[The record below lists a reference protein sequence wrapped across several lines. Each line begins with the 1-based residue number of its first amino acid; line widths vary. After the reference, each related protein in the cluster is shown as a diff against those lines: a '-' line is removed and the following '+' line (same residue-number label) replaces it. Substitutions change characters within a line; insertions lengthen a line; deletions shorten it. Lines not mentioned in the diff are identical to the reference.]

1 MALPKYSVLQ
11 IRPAKDSLT
20 GQAAFIEFL
29 SSLRTS
35 LKAGFMDRLLGTY
48 ETISL
53 EIVNLNQT
61 TFFVIA
67 CPDRLEYLVRAQ
79 IAAQYPT
86 ALITPMKDYL
96 PDWLNHGQPAVG
108 QLALTGPSNLALNS
122 TLDDKVDQMAS
133 ILGSL
138 ARVPAGQAAIIQFCL
153 FAAPK
158 NWQKSVR
165 STLETVT
172 PATATD
178 PAKSKPSPYKS
189 IIEKKLLFQAFSCD
203 IRLAAIAPDHNESKQ
218 LLSQLSA
225 AFGTYSLSEG
235 NSLALK
241 KPKYSGSTEKLKQ
254 MMLDRSA
261 KYSNQYQYLN
271 YGEIAAMFHLPGI
284 LLAPIKGIAW
294 GKTLKGE
301 APTNLPVDEGIA
313 ESERHLYN
321 FFAKT
326 EYKNHL
332 AVFGMKKGIDR
343 LRHTYILGKSGTG
356 KSTLI
361 GRMAI
366 NDIQHGEGVAFVDP
380 HGDAAEV
387 LLDYIPESRID
398 DVAYLDP
405 SVPGKSFW
413 MNPLYVKNPAQ
424 GEMVASSIVSIFS
437 KLYGNSWGPRLEY
450 ILRNTLLTLVYKPE
464 TTLADVPRILT
475 NKEFR
480 EKECL
485 VHVTDPIL
493 VNFWR
498 DEYDKYSEKF
508 QTEAIAPILNKVG
521 QFVTSPT
528 IRDIINHPKSTV
540 DFEDMMN
547 TGKII
552 ILNLP
557 QGKIGED
564 NAALLGAMFISQIQ
578 IAAMNRA
585 HIAEEKRK
593 DFFLYVDE
601 FQNFATSSFVKI
613 LSEARKYRLGLILA
627 NQYIA
632 QLPEEIQNAIFGN
645 VGTVMSYVVGAS
657 DADRIMKELN
667 NLYTADDLVGLGKYQ
682 LAMKMSIES
691 QMSQPFSSYALPLPD
706 TFTHQKEKVL
716 DTTFTKYY
724 RKIEP
729 MDMSQVTAIMTPAAK
744 RFTEPPY
751 IPKALRTPENSPA
764 DFAAQPNN
772 SSAYSSSKPS
782 VSVQSEASRS
792 YQDTQRF
799 NKPPFVTSSTP
810 VIASEARQSN
820 TSAAPYTPPAPYTP
834 KPPYQPQL
842 PPTPVLTKPNSYKI
856 PPSGVPIKPEEI
868 DNKTSSTI
876 SESKTVIPTEPK
888 RVEES
893 QTIKTSVTSKT
904 TPFVIASEA
913 RQSSISATP
922 SAPLKDPTLEVMDT
936 LRKQGLRPSVVGC
949 FLNNKKI
956 LLAYQKTFN
965 QWLLPQGGVE
975 NKETIQEAF
984 FKELSE
990 EVTEDFIKTCDTNIK
1005 LISVDKIEFPPSK
1018 QGLRD
1023 MVTDS
1028 GESVVMK
1035 GKYYYFYTT
1044 EAKDTNITLGA
1055 TEFDDIK
1062 WLNFDE
1068 AYKLIKETNTGGRLR
1083 MTVNLLNLLRDKGL
1097 LTTNQL
1103 TKNGPEPKERPTKP
1117 RLDDSPRRLPDEKPR
1132 NFQDG
1137 SFGSGPAIGSPRSQL
1152 HTAPVLGRRPDSRSS
1167 GDTAIRRSILL
1178 DPIPVTPRAT
1188 GSTSPDSRVTLMDHS
1203 SGDGSDSSDHG
1214 SAPPTPTDASY

>member
-29 SSLRTS
+29 ASLRTA
-35 LKAGFMDRLLGTY
+35 LKSGFLDRLLGTY
-48 ETISL
+48 ETICL

-61 TFFVIA
+61 TFFILA
-67 CPDRLEYLVRAQ
+67 CPERLEHLVRAQ

-96 PDWLNHGQPAVG
+96 SDWLNHGQTALG
-108 QLALTGPSNLALNS
+108 QLVLTGPSYLSLNN

-138 ARVPAGQAAIIQFCL
+138 ARIPAGQAGIIQICL

-158 NWQKSVR
+158 NWQKSAR
-165 STLETVT
+165 AQLEVVT

-178 PAKSKPSPYKS
+178 AAKSKPSPYKA
-189 IIEKKLLFQAFSCD
+189 IIEKKLIYPAYSCD
-203 IRLAAIAPDHNESKQ
+203 IRLATIAHDQQTSKQ
-218 LLSQLSA
+218 LLSQIAA
-225 AFGTYSLSEG
+225 AFGTYALSEG
-235 NSLALK
+235 NSFKLK
-241 KPKYSGSTEKLKQ
+241 TPKHSGSLNKLRQ
-254 MMLDRSA
+254 MILDRSA
-261 KYSNQYQYLN
+261 KYANQYQYLN
-271 YGEIAAMFHLPGI
+271 YGEITAMFHLPGV

-301 APTNLPVDEGIA
+301 APTNLPVDENLP
-313 ESERHLYN
+313 ENERHLYN

-332 AVFGMKKGIDR
+332 AIFGMKKGIDR

-398 DVAYLDP
+398 EVAYLDP
-405 SVPGKSFW
+405 SVPGISFW

-475 NKEFR
+475 NKDFR

-485 VHVTDPIL
+485 IHVTDPIL

-540 DFEDMMN
+540 DFEEMMN

-585 HIAEEKRK
+585 HVAEEKRR

-657 DADRIMKELN
+657 DADRIVKELN
-667 NLYTADDLVGLGKYQ
+667 NLYTADELVGLGKYQ
-682 LAMKMSIES
+682 LAMKMSVDS
-691 QMSQPFSSYALPLPD
+691 QMTQPFSSYGLPLPD
-706 TFTHQKEKVL
+706 TRTQQKEKVL
-716 DTTFTKYY
+716 AATYEKYY

-729 MDMSQVTAIMTPAAK
+729 MDMSQVTAIMTPAPK
-744 RFTEPPY
+744 RYTEPPY
-751 IPKALRTPENSPA
+751 IPKALREPS
-764 DFAAQPNN
+764 AAISDQ
-772 SSAYSSSKPS
+772 K
-782 VSVQSEASRS
+782 EATRS
-792 YQDTQRF
+792 YEDTQRF
-799 NKPPFVTSSTP
+799 NKPPFVSVSTSTT
-810 VIASEARQSN
+810 V
-820 TSAAPYTPPAPYTP
+820 PP
-834 KPPYQPQL
+834 KLPYQPQL
-842 PPTPVLTKPNSYKI
+842 PPTPALSKPNPFKI
-856 PPSGVPIKPEEI
+856 PPSGSPPVSSPPVVDRRGLPISPPTKPVDSIKPLTENRELRTEISTSTSLKEPSLEEL
-868 DNKTSSTI
+868 DG
-876 SESKTVIPTEPK
+876 
-888 RVEES
+888 
-893 QTIKTSVTSKT
+893 
-904 TPFVIASEA
+904 
-913 RQSSISATP
+913 
-922 SAPLKDPTLEVMDT
+922 

-956 LLAYQKTFN
+956 LLAYQKSFN
-965 QWLLPQGGVE
+965 QWTLPQGGVD
-975 NKETIQEAF
+975 NGKTIKETFFQEMG
-984 FKELSE
+984 E
-990 EVTEDFIKTCDTNIK
+990 EVTEDFIKTCSEDIK
-1005 LISVDKIEFPPSK
+1005 LVAVDKIEFPPSK

-1028 GESVVMK
+1028 DEPVVMK
-1035 GKYYYFYTT
+1035 GKYYYFYTSDAQST
-1044 EAKDTNITLGA
+1044 DITIGA
-1055 TEFDDIK
+1055 SEFDDIK
-1062 WLNFDE
+1062 WLNYDE
-1068 AYKLIKETNTGGRLR
+1068 AYKLIKETNSGGRLR
-1083 MTVNLLNLLRDKGL
+1083 TITNLLRVLMEKGL
-1097 LTTNQL
+1097 LSTNQPS
-1103 TKNGPEPKERPTKP
+1103 KHGSEPEPKPERPKTNTSSG
-1117 RLDDSPRRLPDEKPR
+1117 RYSPGESR
-1132 NFQDG
+1132 NFQNG
-1137 SFGSGPAIGSPRSQL
+1137 SFGSGPIAGDIRSQL
-1152 HTAPVLGRRPDSRSS
+1152 PPASVVGGRPVSGPDGNSNSRTPSNSISESSTLGIDDSTKPS
-1167 GDTAIRRSILL
+1167 GDS
-1178 DPIPVTPRAT
+1178 TP
-1188 GSTSPDSRVTLMDHS
+1188 P
-1203 SGDGSDSSDHG
+1203 
-1214 SAPPTPTDASY
+1214 SAY

>member
-11 IRPAKDSLT
+11 VRPAKDSLT

-35 LKAGFMDRLLGTY
+35 LKAGFMDRLLGTH
-48 ETISL
+48 ETICL

-61 TFFVIA
+61 TFFIIA
-67 CPDRLEYLVRAQ
+67 CPERLEHLVRAQ

-96 PDWLNHGQPAVG
+96 PDWLNYGQPAIG
-108 QLALTGPSNLALNS
+108 QLALTGPSNLSLNS

-138 ARVPAGQAAIIQFCL
+138 ARVPAGQAAIIQICL

-165 STLETVT
+165 SSLETVT

-203 IRLAAIAPDHNESKQ
+203 IRLAAITPDQATSKQ
-218 LLSQLSA
+218 LLSQLA
-225 AFGTYSLSEG
+225 ASFGTYSLSEG

-241 KPKYSGSTEKLKQ
+241 KHKFSGSLTKLRQ

-271 YGEIAAMFHLPGI
+271 YGEIAAMYHLPGV

-301 APTNLPVDEGIA
+301 APTNLPVDEGIPD
-313 ESERHLYN
+313 SEKHLYN

-387 LLDYIPESRID
+387 LLEYIPESRIN

-405 SVPGKSFW
+405 SVPGISFW
-413 MNPLYVKNPAQ
+413 MNPLYVKNPTQ

-475 NKEFR
+475 NKDFR

-485 VHVTDPIL
+485 IHVTDPIL

-547 TGKII
+547 AGKII

-585 HIAEEKRK
+585 HIKEEERRE
-593 DFFLYVDE
+593 FFLYVDE

-613 LSEARKYRLGLILA
+613 LSEARKYKLGLVLA

-682 LAMKMSIES
+682 LAMKMSVDS
-691 QMSQPFSSYALPLPD
+691 QMTQPFSSYGLPLPD
-706 TFTHQKEKVL
+706 TRTHQKEKVL
-716 DTTFTKYY
+716 EATYEKYY

-729 MDMSQVTAIMTPAAK
+729 MDMSQVTAIMTPAPK
-744 RFTEPPY
+744 RYTEPPY
-751 IPKALRTPENSPA
+751 IPKALRTPDNSPA
-764 DFAAQPNN
+764 PTAP
-772 SSAYSSSKPS
+772 
-782 VSVQSEASRS
+782 
-792 YQDTQRF
+792 T
-799 NKPPFVTSSTP
+799 PPK
-810 VIASEARQSN
+810 
-820 TSAAPYTPPAPYTP
+820 APYT
-834 KPPYQPQL
+834 PQL
-842 PPTPVLTKPNSYKI
+842 PPTPALSKPNPFKI
-856 PPSGVPIKPEEI
+856 PPS
-868 DNKTSSTI
+868 SSTV
-876 SESKTVIPTEPK
+876 STPDVIPSISKPPSTPAIQTTG
-888 RVEES
+888 
-893 QTIKTSVTSKT
+893 QTISTKS
-904 TPFVIASEA
+904 TPVIAHQSASGGRSETTK
-913 RQSSISATP
+913 QSPTDSSFRAESRNLPP
-922 SAPLKDPTLEVMDT
+922 SVVSPTPLKEPTLGDLDA
-936 LRKQGLRPSVVGC
+936 LRNQGLRPSVVGC
-949 FLNNKKI
+949 FLHDKKI
-956 LLAYQKTFN
+956 LLTYQKSFN
-965 QWLLPQGGVE
+965 QWTLPQGGVD
-975 NKETIQEAF
+975 NKKTIKETFFQEMG
-984 FKELSE
+984 E
-990 EVTEDFIKTCDTNIK
+990 EVTEDFVKKCSQDIK

-1023 MVTDS
+1023 LVTDS
-1028 GESVVMK
+1028 GDPVVMK
-1035 GKYYYFYTT
+1035 GKYYYFYTS
-1044 EAKDTNITLGA
+1044 EANTTDITIGA
-1055 TEFDDIK
+1055 TEFDDVK
-1062 WLNFDE
+1062 WLNYDE
-1068 AYKLIKETNTGGRLR
+1068 AYKLIKETNSGGRLR
-1083 MTVNLLNLLRDKGL
+1083 MITSLLRLLMEKGL
-1097 LTTNQL
+1097 LSTNQS
-1103 TKNGPEPKERPTKP
+1103 TKHGSEPEPKPERSRTNDPSG
-1117 RLDDSPRRLPDEKPR
+1117 RFPDGESR

-1137 SFGSGPAIGSPRSQL
+1137 SFGSGPVNRIGSQL
-1152 HTAPVLGRRPDSRSS
+1152 HSTSVMGRGPISSAGGHSSSRTPSNSVPGSSTLGSDNTAKPDILVDNASGNKSS
-1167 GDTAIRRSILL
+1167 GNS
-1178 DPIPVTPRAT
+1178 TPP
-1188 GSTSPDSRVTLMDHS
+1188 ST
-1203 SGDGSDSSDHG
+1203 
-1214 SAPPTPTDASY
+1214 Y

>member
-11 IRPAKDSLT
+11 IRPAKDSLA
-20 GQAAFIEFL
+20 GQTVFIEFL
-29 SSLRTS
+29 ASLRSSLRD
-35 LKAGFMDRLLGTY
+35 GFWERFLGTF

-61 TFFVIA
+61 TFFIIS
-67 CPDRLEYLVRAQ
+67 CPERMEPLIKAQ
-79 IAAQYPT
+79 VAAQYPT

-96 PDWLNHGQPAVG
+96 PDWLNHGKVAVA
-108 QLALTGPSNLALNS
+108 QLALSGPAHLSLNS

-138 ARVPAGQAAIIQFCL
+138 ARIPEGQAVIIQICL
-153 FAAPK
+153 FAPPA
-158 NWQKSVR
+158 NWQKNIRGV
-165 STLETVT
+165 LEKGI
-172 PATATD
+172 PSKD
-178 PAKSKPSPYKS
+178 PLKPSSPHPQKA
-189 IIEKKLLFQAFSCD
+189 IIEKKLAYQAYSCD
-203 IRLAAIAPDHNESKQ
+203 IRLAAITADSKLSSQ
-218 LLSQLSA
+218 LLSQIAA

-235 NSLALK
+235 NSLSLRS
-241 KPKYSGSTEKLKQ
+241 PKNPSSVEKLKQ
-254 MMLDRSA
+254 MILDRSA
-261 KYSNQYQYLN
+261 KYSNQFQFLN
-271 YGEIAAMFHLPGI
+271 YGEITSLYHLPGA

-301 APTNLPVDEGIA
+301 APINLVVDEGIPD
-313 ESERHLYN
+313 SEKNKYN

-326 EYKNHL
+326 EFKSHM

-380 HGDAAEV
+380 HGDAAET
-387 LLDYIPESRID
+387 LLDFVPESRIN

-405 SVPGKSFW
+405 SVKGKSFW
-413 MNPLYVKNPAQ
+413 MNPLYVKNPEQ

-475 NKEFR
+475 NKDFR

-485 VHVTDPIL
+485 VHVTDPVL

-508 QTEAIAPILNKVG
+508 QTEAIAPILNKIG

-585 HIAEEKRK
+585 NMAEEKRK

-682 LAMKMSIES
+682 LAMKMSVES
-691 QMSQPFSSYALPLPD
+691 QMTQPFSSYALPLPD

-716 DTTFTKYY
+716 AATYERYY

-729 MDMSQVTAIMTPAAK
+729 MDMSQVTSAMTPAAK
-744 RFTEPPY
+744 RFTEAPY
-751 IPKALRTPENSPA
+751 VPKVAGKIDFRPQNNNSPRA
-764 DFAAQPNN
+764 DSYTPKPQYVPQLGPQYQGKPPLTSPGPVAPALVGNSASVSEKIDKPYFVPIPVQQPNN
-772 SSAYSSSKPS
+772 S
-782 VSVQSEASRS
+782 
-792 YQDTQRF
+792 
-799 NKPPFVTSSTP
+799 NTP
-810 VIASEARQSN
+810 VIASLVPEPKQSP
-820 TSAAPYTPPAPYTP
+820 SPRAEITPP
-834 KPPYQPQL
+834 
-842 PPTPVLTKPNSYKI
+842 
-856 PPSGVPIKPEEI
+856 
-868 DNKTSSTI
+868 
-876 SESKTVIPTEPK
+876 
-888 RVEES
+888 
-893 QTIKTSVTSKT
+893 
-904 TPFVIASEA
+904 
-913 RQSSISATP
+913 
-922 SAPLKDPTLEVMDT
+922 KDPTKEDLDT
-936 LRKQGLRPSVVGC
+936 LRKQGMRPSVVGC
-949 FLNNKKI
+949 FLNDKKI
-956 LLAYQKTFN
+956 LLVYQKTFN
-965 QWLLPQGGVE
+965 LWQLPQGGIENNEDLYEAFDKELSGEVTDDFVKTVE
-975 NKETIQEAF
+975 NK
-984 FKELSE
+984 
-990 EVTEDFIKTCDTNIK
+990 K
-1005 LISVDKIEFPPSK
+1005 LISTDKIEFPPSK

-1023 MVTDS
+1023 MKTDS
-1028 GESVVMK
+1028 GEAVTMK
-1035 GKYYYFYTT
+1035 GKFYYFVTADTKNTT
-1044 EAKDTNITLGA
+1044 IVTDA
-1055 TEFDDIK
+1055 TEFSDYK

-1068 AYKLIKETNTGGRLR
+1068 SYKLIKETNTGGKLR
-1083 MTVNLLNLLRDKGL
+1083 IYTELLHLLKNKGL
-1097 LTTNQL
+1097 LLSNS
-1103 TKNGPEPKERPTKP
+1103 KDNGPTAQTRGYSE
-1117 RLDDSPRRLPDEKPR
+1117 
-1132 NFQDG
+1132 
-1137 SFGSGPAIGSPRSQL
+1137 RSQYRERNSSR
-1152 HTAPVLGRRPDSRSS
+1152 AGFRPNDSR
-1167 GDTAIRRSILL
+1167 ARNQ
-1178 DPIPVTPRAT
+1178 PYTPRVSPP
-1188 GSTSPDSRVTLMDHS
+1188 STPNNVDSNNTR
-1203 SGDGSDSSDHG
+1203 
-1214 SAPPTPTDASY
+1214 

>member
-29 SSLRTS
+29 ASIKSS
-35 LKAGFMDRLLGTY
+35 LKAKFFDRLLNSF
-48 ETISL
+48 ETITL
-53 EIVNLNQT
+53 EIANLNQT
-61 TFFVIA
+61 TFFIIA
-67 CPDRLEYLVRAQ
+67 CPEHLEHLVISQ

-96 PDWLNHGQPAVG
+96 SEWLGHGEASFG
-108 QLALTGPSNLALNS
+108 ELTLSGPSFLSINS

-138 ARVPAGQAAIIQFCL
+138 ARTPAGQAAIVQICL

-165 STLETVT
+165 SHLETVT
-172 PATATD
+172 PASGTD
-178 PAKSKPSPYKS
+178 PAKSKPSPYKA
-189 IIEKKLLFQAFSCD
+189 IIEKKLLYQAFGCD
-203 IRLAAIAPDHNESKQ
+203 IRLAAIATNHQTSSQ
-218 LLSQLSA
+218 LLSQLAA

-235 NSLALK
+235 NSFALK
-241 KPKYSGSTEKLKQ
+241 KLKFQSSIAKLRQMVLTRSVKY
-254 MMLDRSA
+254 A
-261 KYSNQYQYLN
+261 NQYQYLN
-271 YGEIAAMFHLPGI
+271 YGEIAAIFHLPGI
-284 LLAPIKGIAW
+284 LLTPIKGIAW

-301 APTNLPVDEGIA
+301 APTNLPVDENIQ

-332 AVFGMKKGIDR
+332 AIFGMKKGIDR

-405 SVPGKSFW
+405 SIPGISFW

-475 NKEFR
+475 NKDFR

-547 TGKII
+547 SGKII

-585 HIAEEKRK
+585 HVSEESRR

-613 LSEARKYRLGLILA
+613 LSEARKYKLGLILA

-645 VGTVMSYVVGAS
+645 VGTVMSYVVGAQ

-682 LAMKMSIES
+682 LAMKMSVDS
-691 QMSQPFSSYALPLPD
+691 QMTQPFSSYGLPLPD
-706 TFTHQKEKVL
+706 TRTHQKEKVL
-716 DTTFTKYY
+716 EATYKKYY

-729 MDMSQVTAIMTPAAK
+729 MDMSQVTSIMTPAAK

-751 IPKALRTPENSPA
+751 IPLAQRTPAYGSSPNSYP
-764 DFAAQPNN
+764 
-772 SSAYSSSKPS
+772 
-782 VSVQSEASRS
+782 
-792 YQDTQRF
+792 
-799 NKPPFVTSSTP
+799 
-810 VIASEARQSN
+810 
-820 TSAAPYTPPAPYTP
+820 TPPQ
-834 KPPYQPQL
+834 KPPYQPQQ
-842 PPTPVLTKPNSYKI
+842 
-856 PPSGVPIKPEEI
+856 
-868 DNKTSSTI
+868 TI
-876 SESKTVIPTEPK
+876 SRSTPPFVQTSPVSVTAANATQPPLTSYPK
-888 RVEES
+888 RNS
-893 QTIKTSVTSKT
+893 Q
-904 TPFVIASEA
+904 
-913 RQSSISATP
+913 P
-922 SAPLKDPTLEVMDT
+922 SDPSLGD
-936 LRKQGLRPSVVGC
+936 LDNDRKEGLRPSVVGC
-949 FLNNKKI
+949 FLNSGKI
-956 LLAYQKTFN
+956 LFVYQKIH
-965 QWLLPQGGVE
+965 QLWQLPQGGVD
-975 NKETIQEAF
+975 NKETLTEAF
-984 FKELSE
+984 KREMIEELGSDFVKQTSFKPTFL
-990 EVTEDFIKTCDTNIK
+990 
-1005 LISVDKIEFPPSK
+1005 SVDKIEFPPDK
-1018 QGLRD
+1018 QGLRELKLD
-1023 MVTDS
+1023 A
-1028 GESVVMK
+1028 GEPITMK
-1035 GKYYYFYTT
+1035 GKKYYFLYATSSST
-1044 EAKDTNITLGA
+1044 NLKFPTNEEYNDFKWVDYDEAKKLAETSAQGGKLRITTAVLENLK
-1055 TEFDDIK
+1055 TKDLLK
-1062 WLNFDE
+1062 
-1068 AYKLIKETNTGGRLR
+1068 TG
-1083 MTVNLLNLLRDKGL
+1083 TIVN
-1097 LTTNQL
+1097 NQIN
-1103 TKNGPEPKERPTKP
+1103 KNGPKPTPRPESQPRTSNPIRRNNPSNLTNKP
-1117 RLDDSPRRLPDEKPR
+1117 GSNLHSPSSLE
-1132 NFQDG
+1132 
-1137 SFGSGPAIGSPRSQL
+1137 
-1152 HTAPVLGRRPDSRSS
+1152 VRPDSTITIR
-1167 GDTAIRRSILL
+1167 DTNPNLPA
-1178 DPIPVTPRAT
+1178 PVDKPGA
-1188 GSTSPDSRVTLMDHS
+1188 GLPGVDAPAKSNPDSADITSIPGGPLVI
-1203 SGDGSDSSDHG
+1203 
-1214 SAPPTPTDASY
+1214 

>member
-20 GQAAFIEFL
+20 GQVAFIEFL
-29 SSLRTS
+29 SSFRTS
-35 LKAGFMDRLLGTY
+35 LKAGFLDRLLGTY
-48 ETISL
+48 ETICL

-61 TFFVIA
+61 TFFIIA
-67 CPDRLEYLVRAQ
+67 CPERLEHLVRAQ

-96 PDWLNHGQPAVG
+96 PDWLNHGQAAFG
-108 QLALTGPSNLALNS
+108 QLVLTGPSYLSLNN

-138 ARVPAGQAAIIQFCL
+138 ARIPAGQAGIIQLCL

-158 NWQKSVR
+158 NWQKSAR
-165 STLETVT
+165 SQLEIVT

-178 PAKSKPSPYKS
+178 TAKSKPSPYKA
-189 IIEKKLLFQAFSCD
+189 IIEKKLIYPAYSCD
-203 IRLAAIAPDHNESKQ
+203 IRLATITHDQHTSNQ
-218 LLSQLSA
+218 LLSQIAA
-225 AFGTYSLSEG
+225 AFGTYALSEG
-235 NSLALK
+235 NSFKLK
-241 KPKYSGSTEKLKQ
+241 IPKYSGSLKKLRQ
-254 MMLDRSA
+254 MILDRSA
-261 KYSNQYQYLN
+261 KYANQYQYLN
-271 YGEIAAMFHLPGI
+271 YGEITAMFHLPGV

-301 APTNLPVDEGIA
+301 APTNLPVDENLP

-332 AVFGMKKGIDR
+332 AIFGMKKGIDR

-356 KSTLI
+356 KSTII

-387 LLDYIPESRID
+387 LLDYIPENRID
-398 DVAYLDP
+398 EVAYLDP
-405 SVPGKSFW
+405 SVPGISFW

-475 NKEFR
+475 NKDFR

-485 VHVTDPIL
+485 IHVTDPIL

-585 HIAEEKRK
+585 HITEDKRK
-593 DFFLYVDE
+593 EFFLYVDE

-613 LSEARKYRLGLILA
+613 LSEARKYKLGLILA

-657 DADRIMKELN
+657 DADRIVKELN

-682 LAMKMSIES
+682 LAMKMSVDS
-691 QMSQPFSSYALPLPD
+691 QMTQPFSSYGLPLPD
-706 TFTHQKEKVL
+706 TLTHQKEKVL
-716 DTTFTKYY
+716 ASTYEKYY

-751 IPKALRTPENSPA
+751 IPKALRTPDNSPT
-764 DFAAQPNN
+764 P
-772 SSAYSSSKPS
+772 
-782 VSVQSEASRS
+782 
-792 YQDTQRF
+792 T
-799 NKPPFVTSSTP
+799 TTTP
-810 VIASEARQSN
+810 VIASFG
-820 TSAAPYTPPAPYTP
+820 TPNRGNLTP
-834 KPPYQPQL
+834 STFPKSSYQPQL
-842 PPTPVLTKPNSYKI
+842 PPTPPLSKPNSFKI
-856 PPSGVPIKPEEI
+856 PPSKSPVGAGF
-868 DNKTSSTI
+868 
-876 SESKTVIPTEPK
+876 IPPA
-888 RVEES
+888 
-893 QTIKTSVTSKT
+893 
-904 TPFVIASEA
+904 IAS
-913 RQSSISATP
+913 S
-922 SAPLKDPTLEVMDT
+922 PLIAGLAEPTLADLDA
-936 LRKQGLRPSVVGC
+936 LRQQGLRPSVVGC
-949 FLNNKKI
+949 FLNDKKI
-956 LLAYQKTFN
+956 LLTYQKSFN
-965 QWLLPQGGVE
+965 QWTLPQGGVD
-975 NKETIQEAF
+975 NKKTIKETFFQEMG
-984 FKELSE
+984 E
-990 EVTEDFIKTCDTNIK
+990 EVTEDFVKTCSEDIK
-1005 LISVDKIEFPPSK
+1005 LVSVDKIEFPPSK

-1028 GESVVMK
+1028 DEPVVMK
-1035 GKYYYFYTT
+1035 GKYYYFYISDTKTT
-1044 EAKDTNITLGA
+1044 DITIGA
-1055 TEFDDIK
+1055 TEFDDAK
-1062 WLNFDE
+1062 WLNYDE
-1068 AYKLIKETNTGGRLR
+1068 AYKLIKETNSGGRLR
-1083 MTVNLLNLLRDKGL
+1083 MITNLLRVLMEKGL
-1097 LTTNQL
+1097 LSTNQS
-1103 TKNGPEPKERPTKP
+1103 TKHGPEPKPRPERSESNAFSG
-1117 RLDDSPRRLPDEKPR
+1117 RLDHEKSR
-1132 NFQDG
+1132 NFQNG
-1137 SFGSGPAIGSPRSQL
+1137 SFGSGPIPGDARSQL
-1152 HTAPVLGRRPDSRSS
+1152 HSTPSLGARRNLLPTGYS
-1167 GDTAIRRSILL
+1167 GD
-1178 DPIPVTPRAT
+1178 
-1188 GSTSPDSRVTLMDHS
+1188 
-1203 SGDGSDSSDHG
+1203 
-1214 SAPPTPTDASY
+1214 PPTNPGKSSR

>member
-1 MALPKYSVLQ
+1 MASSNYSVLQ
-11 IRPAKDSLT
+11 IRPAKDSET
-20 GQAAFIEFL
+20 GQTAFVEVL
-29 SSLRTS
+29 ASLKSSLKDS
-35 LKAGFMDRLLGTY
+35 FFDRLLGTY
-48 ETISL
+48 DTICL
-53 EIVNLNQT
+53 EIVNLNQA
-61 TFFVIA
+61 TFFIVA
-67 CPDRLEYLVRAQ
+67 CPQKIEHLVRSQ

-96 PDWLNHGQPAVG
+96 PDWLNHGQPSCA
-108 QLALTGPSNLALNS
+108 QLSLTGPSTFPINVTEDA
-122 TLDDKVDQMAS
+122 KIDQMAS
-133 ILGSL
+133 IVGGLS
-138 ARVPAGQAAIIQFCL
+138 RTPAGQAAIVQICL

-158 NWQKSVR
+158 NWQKAVR
-165 STLETVT
+165 SVLNAGT
-172 PATATD
+172 PSSD
-178 PAKSKPSPYKS
+178 PTKSASPHPQKA
-189 IIEKKLLFQAFSCD
+189 IIEKKLAYPAYACD
-203 IRLAAIAPDHNESKQ
+203 IRLAAVAQDAKLSSQ
-218 LLSQLSA
+218 LLSQLA
-225 AFGTYSLSEG
+225 ASFGTYASSEG
-235 NSLALK
+235 NGFK
-241 KPKYSGSTEKLKQ
+241 TKIPKNASISKLTQ
-254 MMLDRSA
+254 MILDRSA
-261 KYSNQYQYLN
+261 RFSNQYQYLN
-271 YGEIAAMFHLPGI
+271 FAEIAALFHLPN
-284 LLAPIKGIAW
+284 LSLASIKGISW

-301 APTNLPVDEGIA
+301 APQNLHVEEDTLPGEKN
-313 ESERHLYN
+313 LYN
-321 FFAKT
+321 FFAQT

-380 HGDAAEV
+380 HGDAAEI
-387 LLDYIPESRID
+387 LLDYIPQNRID

-405 SVPGKSFW
+405 SVAGKSFW

-475 NKEFR
+475 NKDFR

-508 QTEAIAPILNKVG
+508 QTEAIAPILNKIG

-585 HIAEEKRK
+585 NMAEENRK

-667 NLYTADDLVGLGKYQ
+667 GLYTSDDLVGLGKYQ
-682 LAMKMSIES
+682 LAMKMSVDS
-691 QMSQPFSSYALPLPD
+691 QMTQPFSSYGLPLPD
-706 TFTHQKEKVL
+706 TKTHQKENVL
-716 DTTFTKYY
+716 KATFEKYY

-744 RFTEPPY
+744 RFTESPY
-751 IPKALRTPENSPA
+751 VPKAAGKNDYRPQPKPAYVPQLGPQYQGKPPLAPNSP
-764 DFAAQPNN
+764 
-772 SSAYSSSKPS
+772 
-782 VSVQSEASRS
+782 
-792 YQDTQRF
+792 
-799 NKPPFVTSSTP
+799 P
-810 VIASEARQSN
+810 VGARPD
-820 TSAAPYTPPAPYTP
+820 APAPSFAR
-834 KPPYQPQL
+834 
-842 PPTPVLTKPNSYKI
+842 PTMSSINRPTD
-856 PPSGVPIKPEEI
+856 KPEGRA
-868 DNKTSSTI
+868 DSA
-876 SESKTVIPTEPK
+876 ESPSHRQTESPK
-888 RVEES
+888 E
-893 QTIKTSVTSKT
+893 
-904 TPFVIASEA
+904 
-913 RQSSISATP
+913 
-922 SAPLKDPTLEVMDT
+922 PTLEELDN
-936 LRKQGLRPSVVGC
+936 LRKDGLRPSVVGC
-949 FLNNKKI
+949 FLNDKKI
-956 LLAYQKTFN
+956 LLVYQKTFN
-965 QWLLPQGGVE
+965 LWQLPQGGIE
-975 NKETIQEAF
+975 NKETIFEAF
-984 FKELSE
+984 EKELTGE
-990 EVTEDFIKTCDTNIK
+990 LTEDFVKMADPNKK
-1005 LISVDKIEFPPSK
+1005 LIAIDKIEFPPSK

-1023 MVTDS
+1023 MKTDT
-1028 GESVVMK
+1028 GEGGVMK
-1035 GKYYYFYTT
+1035 GKYYYFIT
-1044 EAKDTNITLGA
+1044 ADTKKTDLVIAA
-1055 TEFDDIK
+1055 TEFSDYK
-1062 WLNFDE
+1062 WLNFE
-1068 AYKLIKETNTGGRLR
+1068 ESYKLIKETNTGGKLR
-1083 MTVNLLNLLRDKGL
+1083 ITLQTLHLLKDKGL
-1097 LTTNQL
+1097 LISNQ
-1103 TKNGPEPKERPTKP
+1103 KENYGTPAQIVRQFRPHET
-1117 RLDDSPRRLPDEKPR
+1117 SPRRSFPPKP
-1132 NFQDG
+1132 
-1137 SFGSGPAIGSPRSQL
+1137 
-1152 HTAPVLGRRPDSRSS
+1152 
-1167 GDTAIRRSILL
+1167 
-1178 DPIPVTPRAT
+1178 
-1188 GSTSPDSRVTLMDHS
+1188 
-1203 SGDGSDSSDHG
+1203 
-1214 SAPPTPTDASY
+1214 AS